1 MHWNKDVGLA
11 SAHERS
17 REDLIMPQRN
27 SQTSYDSLYH
37 YAFALSRQIP
47 WLADADGKVVQ
58 IGPGWAELIGQPPEQ
73 LVGNG
78 WVKLVHPDDL
88 TRLVQSRRESL
99 AAGTPYQCEYRIKTA
114 DGGYRWCRSSSAA
127 RRDETGAIV
136 SWYGTTED
144 IHDRKEAE
152 LALQGHAR
160 VLEMVAAGQ
169 PIGEILAALCR
180 LAEAQL
186 PGAKCSILLHDPEA
200 GRLRHGAAPSL
211 PAAYNAA
218 IDGLSIGPA
227 VGSCGTAIHTRNS
240 VIVTDIA
247 SDPLWTNWCNLALSH
262 GLRACWSKPIFSR
275 SGEVLGSFGFY
286 YGEPRTPTC
295 DEMERMDA
303 VLHLAALALER
314 QRSDAALRESEEHH
328 RHSVELNPQISWTAD
343 PQGNL
348 LDVSSRWHDRTG
360 MKVEDALGSGWSR
373 VMHPEDIAF
382 IRDRWSHSVAT
393 GEALDVDYR
402 LRMSDGSYRW
412 FRGRAAARHGRDGII
427 RWYGT
432 LEDIHDRKLTEETL
446 RWAAHND
453 DLTGL
458 ANRRLFRE
466 RLQKALHEA
475 SGSEA
480 SGSETSGSPYAT
492 GLLVMDL
499 DHLKQINDRFGHDA
513 GDDLLKEFAQRLRSV
528 VRSVDTIARLGG
540 DEFAVILPAIA
551 GECDVVAMADAILS
565 RMHEP
570 LKRDGKLL
578 DCRTSIGG
586 AISVGFGMSPEEL
599 QKQADLA
606 LYRSKTSGRGSFK
619 MFVPTMREES
629 QRTASAL
636 EVAARAIASDWIVP
650 FYQPKVV
657 LATGALGGFEALLR
671 WHHPRGGIQSP
682 EKIAPA
688 FDDTELGTAIGE
700 RMRSCILKD
709 MRGWLDAGL
718 PFGRIAV
725 NASGAEFRR
734 DNYAERVLDDLRR
747 MDVPARCLEVEVTES
762 VFLGSGAEFVER
774 ALRTLSA
781 EGVTIALDDFG
792 TGYASLSHLKR
803 FPVDAIKIDRTF
815 VSGLESDAG
824 DAAIVR
830 ALLSLGRNL
839 GIEVVAEGVENAFQ
853 ATFLQRMSCDLV
865 QGYHFGRPMQ
875 AEDVTPFVTSWA
887 GM

>member
-1 MHWNKDVGLA
+1 MRWNEEVGFT
-11 SAHERS
+11 SVHEKS
-17 REDLIMPQRN
+17 REDLLMPQRN
-27 SQTSYDSLYH
+27 DLPIYDSLYH
-37 YAFALSRQIP
+37 YAFVLSRQIP

-58 IGPGWAELIGQPPEQ
+58 VGPGWAEWIGQPPEQ

-88 TRLVQSRRESL
+88 PRLVQSRRESL

-114 DGGYRWCRSSSAA
+114 DGSYRWCRSSSAA
-127 RRDETGAIV
+127 RRDEAGTIV
-136 SWYGTTED
+136 FWYGTTED

-152 LALQGHAR
+152 QTLHDQAR

-169 PIGEILAALCR
+169 PLSEILTALCR

-186 PGAKCSILLHDPEA
+186 PGAKCSILLYDPE
-200 GRLRHGAAPSL
+200 GGLLRHGAAPSL
-211 PAAYNAA
+211 PAPYNAA
-218 IDGLSIGPA
+218 IDGLSIGP
-227 VGSCGTAIHTRNS
+227 VTGSCGTAAHSRNS

-247 SDPLWTNWCNLALSH
+247 TDPLWARWRDLALSH
-262 GLRACWSKPIFSR
+262 GLRACWSKPVFSR
-275 SGEVLGSFGFY
+275 SGEVLGTFGFY
-286 YGEPRTPTC
+286 YGEPRTPIR
-295 DEMERMDA
+295 DEMERMEA

-314 QRSDAALRESEEHH
+314 QRTDATLRESEEHH
-328 RHSVELNPQISWTAD
+328 RYSVELNPQISWTAD
-343 PQGNL
+343 QQGNL
-348 LDVSSRWHDRTG
+348 LDISSRWHDRTG
-360 MKVEDALGSGWSR
+360 MKVEDALGSGWR
-373 VMHPEDIAF
+373 QVLHPDDLVIIA
-382 IRDRWSHSVAT
+382 RKWSHAVET
-393 GEALDVDYR
+393 GEELDMDYR
-402 LRMSDGSYRW
+402 LRTVDGSYRW
-412 FRGRAAARHGRDGII
+412 FRSRAAARRAEDGSVI
-427 RWYGT
+427 RWYGAV
-432 LEDIHDRKLTEETL
+432 EDIHDRKLTEETL
-446 RWAAHND
+446 RWAAHHD

-466 RLQKALHEA
+466 RLQQALN
-475 SGSEA
+475 GS
-480 SGSETSGSPYAT
+480 SETHTAT

-513 GDDLLKEFAQRLRSV
+513 GDALLKEFAQRLRGV
-528 VRSVDTIARLGG
+528 VRPTDTMARLGG
-540 DEFAVILPAIA
+540 DEFAVILPGIA
-551 GECDVVAMADAILS
+551 GEGDVAAMADAILS
-565 RMHEP
+565 RMQEP

-586 AISVGFGMSPEEL
+586 AIAVGFGMSPEEL

-619 MFVPTMREES
+619 MFVTAMREES

-636 EVAARAIASDWIVP
+636 EVAARAVASDWIVP

-657 LATGALGGFEALLR
+657 LATGALSGFEALLR
-671 WHHPRGGIQSP
+671 WRHPHRGIQSP

-688 FDDTELGTAIGE
+688 FDDNELGTAIGE
-700 RMRSCILKD
+700 RMRSGILKD
-709 MRGWLDAGL
+709 IRRWLDAGL
-718 PFGRIAV
+718 AVGRIAINV
-725 NASGAEFRR
+725 SAAEFRR

-747 MDVPARCLEVEVTES
+747 MGVPARCLEVEVTES
-762 VFLGSGAEFVER
+762 VFLGSGAEYVER

-815 VSGLESDAG
+815 VSGLEADAG

-839 GIEVVAEGVENAFQ
+839 GIEVVAEGVETAFQ
-853 ATFLQRMSCDLV
+853 ATLLQRMSCDLV
-865 QGYHFGRPMQ
+865 QGYHFGRPIP
-875 AEDVTPFVTSWA
+875 AEDVPSLVTSWTGA
-887 GM
+887 

>member
-1 MHWNKDVGLA
+1 MQWNDHIGSALA
-11 SAHERS
+11 HSLS
-17 REDLIMPQRN
+17 DEDLLLPKGNYPQF
-27 SQTSYDSLYH
+27 YDSLYR
-37 YAFALSRQIP
+37 YAFELSRQIP

-58 IGPGWAELIGQPPEQ
+58 IGPGWAEWIGQPPEQ

-88 TRLVQSRRESL
+88 PRLVQARRESL
-99 AAGTPYQCEYRIKTA
+99 AAGKPYRCEYRIRTA
-114 DGGYRWCRSSSAA
+114 DGSYRWCRSSSAA

-136 SWYGTTED
+136 FWYGTTED
-144 IHDRKEAE
+144 IHDQREAE
-152 LALQGHAR
+152 QTLQDHAR

-169 PIGEILAALCR
+169 PLGEILAALCL

-186 PGAKCSILLHDPEA
+186 PGAKCSILLHDPD
-200 GRLRHGAAPSL
+200 GGLLWHGAAPSL
-211 PAAYNAA
+211 PAAYNTA
-218 IDGLSIGPA
+218 IDGLTIGP
-227 VGSCGTAIHTRNS
+227 VTGSCGTAVHSRSS
-240 VIVTDIA
+240 VIVADIA
-247 SDPLWTNWCNLALSH
+247 SDPLWANWRDLALPH

-275 SGEVLGSFGFY
+275 SGEVLGTFGFY
-286 YGEPRTPTC
+286 YGEPRTPTRG
-295 DEMERMDA
+295 EMERMEA

-328 RHSVELNPQISWTAD
+328 RHSIELNPQISWTAD
-343 PQGNL
+343 PQGNV
-348 LDVSSRWHDRTG
+348 LDVSSRWYDRTG
-360 MKVEDALGSGWSR
+360 MRVENALGSGWSQAL
-373 VMHPEDIAF
+373 HPEDLPLSMSH
-382 IRDRWSHSVAT
+382 WSRAVAT
-393 GEALDVDYR
+393 GEDLDMDYR
-402 LRMSDGSYRW
+402 LRMADGTYRW
-412 FRGRAAARHGRDGII
+412 FRSRAAARRAEDGTVV
-427 RWYGT
+427 RWYGAV
-432 LEDIHDRKLTEETL
+432 EDIHDRKLTEETL
-446 RWAAHND
+446 RWAAHHD

-466 RLQKALHEA
+466 RLQQALD
-475 SGSEA
+475 G
-480 SGSETSGSPYAT
+480 TSDLPPVT

-513 GDDLLKEFAQRLRSV
+513 GDALLKEFAQRLRSV
-528 VRSVDTIARLGG
+528 VGHADTIARLGG
-540 DEFAVILPAIA
+540 DEFAVLLPGIA
-551 GECDVVAMADAILS
+551 GEGDVAGMADAILA
-565 RMHEP
+565 RMQEP
-570 LKRDGKLL
+570 LKRDGKQL

-586 AISVGFGMSPEEL
+586 AISAGFGMSPEEL

-636 EVAARAIASDWIVP
+636 EVAARAVASDWIVP

-657 LATGALGGFEALLR
+657 LASGALGGFEALLR
-671 WHHPRGGIQSP
+671 WHHPRSGIESP
-682 EKIAPA
+682 ERIAPA
-688 FDDTELGTAIGE
+688 FNDTELGTAIGE
-700 RMRSCILKD
+700 RMRSCILRD
-709 MRGWLDAGL
+709 IRRWLDAGL
-718 PFGRIAV
+718 AVGRIAINV
-725 NASGAEFRR
+725 SAAEFRR
-734 DNYAERVLDDLRR
+734 DNYAERVLEDLRR

-762 VFLGSGAEFVER
+762 VFLGSGAEYVER

-815 VSGLESDAG
+815 VSGLETDAD

-839 GIEVVAEGVENAFQ
+839 GIEVVAEGVESAFQ
-853 ATFLQRMSCDLV
+853 ATLLQRMSCDLV
-865 QGYHFGRPMQ
+865 QGYHFGRPMP
-875 AEDVTPFVTSWA
+875 AEDVPSFITSWT

>member
-1 MHWNKDVGLA
+1 
-11 SAHERS
+11 
-17 REDLIMPQRN
+17 MPQRN
-27 SQTSYDSLYH
+27 GPTTYDSLYH

-47 WLADADGKVVQ
+47 WLADAEGKVVQ
-58 IGPGWAELIGQPPEQ
+58 VGPGWEEWIGQPPEQ
-73 LVGNG
+73 LVDNG
-78 WVKLVHPDDL
+78 WVKLVHPDDVL
-88 TRLVQSRRESL
+88 RLIKSRRESL
-99 AAGTPYQCEYRIKTA
+99 AAGTPYQCEYRIKAA
-114 DGGYRWCRSSSAA
+114 DGSYRWCRSSSAA
-127 RRDETGAIV
+127 RRDETGAVI

-169 PIGEILAALCR
+169 PIGEILAALCL

-186 PGAKCSILLHDPEA
+186 PGAKCSILLHDSDR
-200 GRLRHGAAPSL
+200 GLLRHGAAPNL
-211 PAAYNAA
+211 PASYNAA
-218 IDGLSIGPA
+218 IDGLSIGP
-227 VGSCGTAIHTRNS
+227 VTGSCGTAAHSRTS

-247 SDPLWTNWCNLALSH
+247 SNPLWTNWRDLALSC

-275 SGEVLGSFGFY
+275 SGDVLGTFGFY
-286 YGEPRTPTC
+286 YGDPRTPTR

-303 VLHLAALALER
+303 VLHLAALTVER
-314 QRSDAALRESEEHH
+314 QRSEVALRESEEHY
-328 RHSVELNPQISWTAD
+328 RYSVELNPQIPWTAD
-343 PQGNL
+343 SEGNVL
-348 LDVSSRWHDRTG
+348 TTSSRWNQIMGVSPEET
-360 MKVEDALGSGWSR
+360 AGSGWAKA
-373 VMHPEDIAF
+373 VHPDDLPLVREKWF
-382 IRDRWSHSVAT
+382 
-393 GEALDVDYR
+393 EAVRTRKQLDVECRAR
-402 LRMSDGSYRW
+402 LADGGYRW
-412 FRGRAAARHGRDGII
+412 FRSRAIPRLAEDGTVL

-432 LEDIHDRKLTEETL
+432 VEDIHDRKLAEERL
-446 RWAAHND
+446 HWAAYHD

-466 RLQKALHEA
+466 RLQQALDEKSSAGH
-475 SGSEA
+475 
-480 SGSETSGSPYAT
+480 AT

-513 GDDLLKEFAQRLRSV
+513 GDALLKEFAQRLRSV
-528 VRSVDTIARLGG
+528 VRSVDTVARLGG
-540 DEFAVILPAIA
+540 DEFAVILPGIA
-551 GECDVVAMADAILS
+551 GEGDVAAMADAILA
-565 RMHEP
+565 RMQGA
-570 LKRDGKLL
+570 LKREGKLL

-586 AISVGFGMSPEEL
+586 ALSVGFDMSPEEL

-606 LYRSKTSGRGSFK
+606 LYRSKTSGRGAFK
-619 MFVPTMREES
+619 MFVTTMREES

-636 EVAARAIASDWIVP
+636 EVAARAVASDWIVP

-671 WHHPRGGIQSP
+671 WHHPRSGIQSP

-688 FDDTELGTAIGE
+688 FNDTELGTAIGE
-700 RMRSCILKD
+700 RMRSCIFKD

-718 PFGRIAV
+718 AFGRIAI
-725 NASGAEFRR
+725 NASAVEFRR
-734 DNYAERVLDDLRR
+734 DNYAERVLDDLRG

-803 FPVDAIKIDRTF
+803 YPVDAIKIDRTF
-815 VSGLESDAG
+815 VNGLETDAD

-839 GIEVVAEGVENAFQ
+839 GIEVVAEGVESAVQ
-853 ATFLQRMSCDLV
+853 ATLLQRMSCDLV
-865 QGYHFGRPMQ
+865 QGYHFGRPMP

-887 GM
+887 GV

>member
-1 MHWNKDVGLA
+1 M
-11 SAHERS
+11 
-17 REDLIMPQRN
+17 MPQRN
-27 SQTSYDSLYH
+27 NLTIYDSLYH

-58 IGPGWAELIGQPPEQ
+58 VGPGWAEWIGQPPEQ

-114 DGGYRWCRSSSAA
+114 DGGYRWCRSSSAP

-169 PIGEILAALCR
+169 LIGEVLAALCQ

-186 PGAKCSILLHDPEA
+186 PGAKCSILLHDPET
-200 GRLRHGAAPSL
+200 GLLRHGAGPSL

-218 IDGLSIGPA
+218 IDGLSIGPVA
-227 VGSCGTAIHTRNS
+227 GSCGTAIHTRSS

-247 SDPLWTNWCNLALSH
+247 SDPLWAEWRDLALSH
-262 GLRACWSKPIFSR
+262 DLRACWSKPIFSR
-275 SGEVLGSFGFY
+275 SGEVLGTFGFY
-286 YGEPRTPTC
+286 YDEPRTPTC

-360 MKVEDALGSGWSR
+360 MTVEDALGSGWSR
-373 VMHPEDIAF
+373 VIHPEEMELTIS
-382 IRDRWSHSVAT
+382 RWSHAVAT
-393 GEALDVDYR
+393 GSRLDMDYR
-402 LRMSDGSYRW
+402 LRTADGTYRW
-412 FRGRAAARHGRDGII
+412 FRSRAAPRRGEDGTIV
-427 RWYGT
+427 RWYGAV
-432 LEDIHDRKLTEETL
+432 EDIHDRKLTEETL
-446 RWAAHND
+446 RWAAHHD

-458 ANRRLFRE
+458 ANRRLFRD
-466 RLQKALHEA
+466 RLQQALD
-475 SGSEA
+475 GMSEA
-480 SGSETSGSPYAT
+480 NPAT

-513 GDDLLKEFAQRLRSV
+513 GDALLKEFAQRLRSI
-528 VRSVDTIARLGG
+528 VRSTDTIARLGG
-540 DEFAVILPAIA
+540 DEFAVILPEIA
-551 GECDVVAMADAILS
+551 EEGDVAAMADAILA
-565 RMHEP
+565 RMQEP

-586 AISVGFGMSPEEL
+586 AISVGFGTSPEEL

-606 LYRSKTSGRGSFK
+606 LYRSKTSGRGAFK
-619 MFVPTMREES
+619 MFVTTMREES

-636 EVAARAIASDWIVP
+636 EVAARAVASDWIVP

-671 WHHPRGGIQSP
+671 WHHPRTGIQSP

-688 FDDTELGTAIGE
+688 FNDTELGTAIGE

-718 PFGRIAV
+718 PFGRIAI
-725 NASGAEFRR
+725 NASAAEFRR

-774 ALRTLSA
+774 ALRTLSV

-803 FPVDAIKIDRTF
+803 YPVDAIKIDRTF
-815 VSGLESDAG
+815 VNGLETDAD

-839 GIEVVAEGVENAFQ
+839 GIEVVAEGVESALQ
-853 ATFLQRMSCDLV
+853 ATLLQRMSCDLV
-865 QGYHFGRPMQ
+865 QGYHFGRPMP

-887 GM
+887 GV